1 MIVTM
6 HRDLLRPCHH
16 SAAAA
21 AAAVAAAVGTDASL
35 GHYFSVCPYC
45 IPPVLLAQTASAC
58 RPMQCSTE
66 AATVVPG
73 RWRPKVRWRPVS
85 GTPESVTVDVGVYS
99 LQHFA
104 SCITFSGHDRL
115 HKCWLNWDVAP
126 LHHMQGATTI
136 LRCYQ
141 QFARLACN
149 KMVLCSA
156 VP

>member
-1 MIVTM
+1 VTCCA
-6 HRDLLRPCHH
+6 HAITLLLLLPLPLLLLL
-16 SAAAA
+16 
-21 AAAVAAAVGTDASL
+21 VLMQV
-35 GHYFSVCPYC
+35 SVT
-45 IPPVLLAQTASAC
+45 IPRYARTASHLCFLPRQRVPAG
-58 RPMQCSTE
+58 QCSTE
-66 AATVVPG
+66 AATVVPS

-85 GTPESVTVDVGVYS
+85 GTPESVTVDVGVYL

-126 LHHMQGATTI
+126 LHHMQGATTM